1 MGGLRKI
8 GLEYFADLVKLYD
21 FNYWRVEALE
31 IRSYLKVTGSSN
43 QILISL
49 IQTPPYD
56 VVIGYKYQNPKNAQ
70 THSQPSHLTK
80 HPTFQIIIMS
90 NDRNTRLRLISI
102 LSHSRN
108 ETQHLL
114 IKRQKDNSRNMDW
127 YLSS

>member
-1 MGGLRKI
+1 VGGLRKI
-8 GLEYFADLVKLYD
+8 GLESFGDSIGSYD

-49 IQTPPYD
+49 IQISPYD
-56 VVIGYKYQNPKNAQ
+56 VVIGYKYQNPKNSE

-80 HPTFQIIIMS
+80 DPTFQIIIMS